1 MVEIQIC
8 ALKRAC
14 GRDLP
19 SESVIIVLHCILLGH
34 DGIVE
39 GVVHFVEVLLAI
51 GLDLKSL
58 QVDILVAVDSD
69 DKLAFDVLFGELR

>member
-1 MVEIQIC
+1 MN
-8 ALKRAC
+8 RAC
-14 GRDLP
+14 SGGLRRV
-19 SESVIIVLHCILLGH
+19 SVIIVLHCILLGH

-58 QVDILVAVDSD
+58 QVDILVAVDCD
-69 DKLAFDVLFGELR
+69 DKLALDVLFGELR